1 MRFREEKR
9 LRRKDALKAGVAAAV
24 ALALLVGGAA
34 ALHFWENDR
43 YATGSDEVGSAVIA
57 APEEQK
63 EITYDG
69 STYRQRSGLETY
81 LIMGIDVK
89 GKAVAVDSYE
99 GGGQADVQMVLV
111 VDDANKTWQVLQ
123 INRDTI
129 TKVPVL
135 DVLGGVAAYADE
147 QIALAHYYGN
157 GWENSCENT
166 ALAVSM
172 LLDDQPIDG
181 YFALN
186 MDAVGIVTDLVGG
199 VTLTV
204 TSDFSEI
211 DPTLV
216 QGEEVTLDGEKALTY
231 VRSRHHIDDQ
241 TNIAR
246 MARQRQFLAA
256 LEEKLRQQDSQ
267 FAAEAYTALEDYMVT
282 DIASGTAA
290 KIGEKLK
297 QYKQLDTLTIDGEN
311 VIENGY
317 WAYHLDESS
326 REATVL
332 QLFYEK
338 VR

>member
-1 MRFREEKR
+1 
-9 LRRKDALKAGVAAAV
+9 
-24 ALALLVGGAA
+24 
-34 ALHFWENDR
+34 
-43 YATGSDEVGSAVIA
+43 
-57 APEEQK
+57 
-63 EITYDG
+63 
-69 STYRQRSGLETY
+69 
-81 LIMGIDVK
+81 
-89 GKAVAVDSYE
+89 
-99 GGGQADVQMVLV
+99 
-111 VDDANKTWQVLQ
+111 
-123 INRDTI
+123 
-129 TKVPVL
+129 
-135 DVLGGVAAYADE
+135 
-147 QIALAHYYGN
+147 
-157 GWENSCENT
+157 
-166 ALAVSM
+166 
-172 LLDDQPIDG
+172 
-181 YFALN
+181 

-199 VTLTV
+199 GALTV

-317 WAYHLDESS
+317 WGLPSGRVQPGGDRLTA
-326 REATVL
+326 VL
-332 QLFYEK
+332 
-338 VR
+338 

>member
-24 ALALLVGGAA
+24 ALALLAGGAA

-147 QIALAHYYGN
+147 QIALAHYYG
-157 GWENSCENT
+157 
-166 ALAVSM
+166 
-172 LLDDQPIDG
+172 
-181 YFALN
+181 
-186 MDAVGIVTDLVGG
+186 
-199 VTLTV
+199 
-204 TSDFSEI
+204 
-211 DPTLV
+211 
-216 QGEEVTLDGEKALTY
+216 
-231 VRSRHHIDDQ
+231 
-241 TNIAR
+241 
-246 MARQRQFLAA
+246 
-256 LEEKLRQQDSQ
+256 
-267 FAAEAYTALEDYMVT
+267 
-282 DIASGTAA
+282 
-290 KIGEKLK
+290 KIGRAH
-297 QYKQLDTLTIDGEN
+297 
-311 VIENGY
+311 V
-317 WAYHLDESS
+317 
-326 REATVL
+326 
-332 QLFYEK
+332 
-338 VR
+338 

>member
-9 LRRKDALKAGVAAAV
+9 LRRKDVLKAGVAAAV
-24 ALALLVGGAA
+24 ALALLAGGAA
-34 ALHFWENDR
+34 ALRFWENDR

-69 STYRQRSGLETY
+69 STYRQRSDLETY

-99 GGGQADVQMVLV
+99 GGGQAD
-111 VDDANKTWQVLQ
+111 
-123 INRDTI
+123 DTAAG
-129 TKVPVL
+129 KVGAR
-135 DVLGGVAAYADE
+135 LGGVAAYADE

-157 GWENSCENT
+157 GRENSCENT

-216 QGEEVTLDGEKALTY
+216 QDEEVTLDGEKALTY